1 MFRKG
6 IHRARFKH
14 RNYTSWLDGMVEYI
28 SDIHIY
34 CYTNNIC
41 FKGTESDNFRKNSF
55 GYKFCFHTS
64 KSWVDDVI
72 YLDYDYIGEL

>member
-1 MFRKG
+1 MFREG
-6 IHRARFKH
+6 IHRARIKH
-14 RNYTSWLDGMVEYI
+14 KDWEAWLEGIVEYV
-28 SDIHIY
+28 SDCRIFL
-34 CYTNNIC
+34 YTNTTA